1 MVGDDG
7 VITPVKI
14 GKATVTI
21 TIDDGNLEPVVH
33 TINFVIEGKPFI
45 ENLSEFYYIVRK
57 SIGHFGA
64 FFVLG
69 MLGTFAFL
77 LQFDKKKWFFS
88 VPLNISLGFGLA
100 ALTEYIQTFVPGRC
114 GCWDDVWL
122 DFSGFMS
129 ANLIF
134 TLFIA
139 IIYIVYH
146 FKTKRIK

>member
-1 MVGDDG
+1 MRPLKIKDRCTKKK
-7 VITPVKI
+7 IKI

-21 TIDDGNLEPVVH
+21 TIDDGNLEPVVY
-33 TINFVIEGKPFI
+33 TIQFVVEGKPFI
-45 ENLSEFYYIVRK
+45 ENLSEFYYFVRK

-88 VPLNISLGFGLA
+88 VPLNIFLGFGLA
-100 ALTEYIQTFVPGRC
+100 ALTEYIQTFVPGRY
-114 GCWDDVWL
+114 GC
-122 DFSGFMS
+122 S
-129 ANLIF
+129 ANVIF
-134 TLFIA
+134 TLFIV
-139 IIYIVYH
+139 IIYIIYH